1 MGHAKS
7 NPHKPDLHKY
17 TKDDSKRT
25 LSYGVT
31 AMKGTS

>member
-7 NPHKPDLHKY
+7 NPHKPDLLKH

-25 LSYGVT
+25 LLYGVA
-31 AMKGTS
+31 AMKGTP